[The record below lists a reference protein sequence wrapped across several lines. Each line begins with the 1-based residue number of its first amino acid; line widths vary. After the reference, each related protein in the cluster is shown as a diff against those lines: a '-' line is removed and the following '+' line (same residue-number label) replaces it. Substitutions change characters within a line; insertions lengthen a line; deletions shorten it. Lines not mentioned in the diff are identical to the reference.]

1 VTFPKNNYILVVD
14 DLLDNLTLIQFALES
29 VGYQVETATNGEA
42 ALIQVKR
49 NPPSLILLDVRMP
62 GLDGLNVTKQ
72 LRQNKTLPTIP
83 ILLLTAD
90 LEVSETEALAIGA
103 DGILRKPL
111 DFDQLLSR
119 ITSWC
124 C

>member
-1 VTFPKNNYILVVD
+1 VTFPQNNYILVVD

-72 LRQNKTLPTIP
+72 LRQNKTLPAIP